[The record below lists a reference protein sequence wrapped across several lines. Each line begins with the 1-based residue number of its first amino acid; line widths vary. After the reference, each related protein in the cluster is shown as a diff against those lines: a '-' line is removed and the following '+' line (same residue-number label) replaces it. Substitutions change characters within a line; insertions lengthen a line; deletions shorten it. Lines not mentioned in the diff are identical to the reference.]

1 MGRDKGAKELQCRLK
16 VFALANFIGP
26 PDESPFQAIVDYC
39 DAEVFNS
46 TILALAVQFKW
57 ETNVSRLVSL
67 HLGWHICVLA
77 LASATMVAT
86 TQAQLRDFDEGS
98 SSLRV
103 AAAQIA
109 LTVVVVLDLL
119 KILMMLIS
127 LVYKT
132 TIF

>member
-57 ETNVSRLVSL
+57 EQNVYHEIYHPCQLV
-67 HLGWHICVLA
+67 
-77 LASATMVAT
+77 T
-86 TQAQLRDFDEGS
+86 
-98 SSLRV
+98 
-103 AAAQIA
+103 AAMF
-109 LTVVVVLDLL
+109 L
-119 KILMMLIS
+119 
-127 LVYKT
+127 
-132 TIF
+132 